1 MIISIVTKPKLL
13 VIQSKLD
20 CKVVDNCS
28 IESKGQMRTFTSLQP
43 AIALERET
51 VHINQ
56 VILFNRLTII
66 KKNNK
71 KELTSFNMY

>member
-13 VIQSKLD
+13 VIRSKVD

-28 IESKGQMRTFTSLQP
+28 IKSKGQVRTFTSLQP
-43 AIALERET
+43 AIALVRET

-56 VILFNRLTII
+56 VI
-66 KKNNK
+66 
-71 KELTSFNMY
+71 

>member
-13 VIQSKLD
+13 VIRSKVD

-28 IESKGQMRTFTSLQP
+28 IKSKGQVRTFTSLQP

-56 VILFNRLTII
+56 VILFNRLTI
-66 KKNNK
+66 KKK
-71 KELTSFNMY
+71 KIIRKS